1 MLILAVVATA
11 PKTLGAVMA
20 ANYTQT
26 LSFALTVLTM
36 TLLVIYRTFKKF
48 KREPTLTKLEFLERN
63 LVELALVAMGGG
75 SGANALLNLIG
86 VG

>member
-1 MLILAVVATA
+1 MYWLLAASVAT
-11 PKTLGAVMA
+11 PTLSQALA
-20 ANYTQT
+20 ANLTQT
-26 LSFALTVLTM
+26 FSFVLTLFTM
-36 TLLVIYRTFKKF
+36 TLLVVYRIFKKF

-86 VG
+86 L